1 VPNLTGYWLLTT
13 CPERSRRAGYLNRA
27 LNLGFVMMSLVGY
40 ILIVAVAIILILLAR
55 VLFFILRE
63 EQAVEI
69 ELREIEKN
77 STH

>member
-1 VPNLTGYWLLTT
+1 MF
-13 CPERSRRAGYLNRA
+13 A
-27 LNLGFVMMSLVGY
+27 
-40 ILIVAVAIILILLAR
+40 VAVILILLMR
-55 VLFFILRE
+55 VIFFILRE

>member
-1 VPNLTGYWLLTT
+1 MTVV
-13 CPERSRRAGYLNRA
+13 A
-27 LNLGFVMMSLVGY
+27 Y
-40 ILIVAVAIILILLAR
+40 ILMVALGVVVILLVR
-55 VLFFILRE
+55 VLFFVLRE

>member
-1 VPNLTGYWLLTT
+1 MTVV
-13 CPERSRRAGYLNRA
+13 A
-27 LNLGFVMMSLVGY
+27 Y
-40 ILIVAVAIILILLAR
+40 ILMVALGVVVILLVR

-69 ELREIEKN
+69 ELGEIEKN

>member
-1 VPNLTGYWLLTT
+1 MVGII
-13 CPERSRRAGYLNRA
+13 
-27 LNLGFVMMSLVGY
+27 GY
-40 ILIVAVAIILILLAR
+40 ILMVAVVIVLILLAR

>member
-1 VPNLTGYWLLTT
+1 MVST
-13 CPERSRRAGYLNRA
+13 
-27 LNLGFVMMSLVGY
+27 VGY
-40 ILIVAVAIILILLAR
+40 IIIFAVVIVLILLVR

>member
-1 VPNLTGYWLLTT
+1 
-13 CPERSRRAGYLNRA
+13 
-27 LNLGFVMMSLVGY
+27 MMSVVAY
-40 ILIVAVAIILILLAR
+40 ILMVALGIVVILLVR

>member
-1 VPNLTGYWLLTT
+1 MLMA
-13 CPERSRRAGYLNRA
+13 SS
-27 LNLGFVMMSLVGY
+27 LGLVVMSLFGY
-40 ILIVAVAIILILLAR
+40 IILIAAAVILILLAR
-55 VLFFILRE
+55 VIFFILRE

>member
-1 VPNLTGYWLLTT
+1 MVGI
-13 CPERSRRAGYLNRA
+13 
-27 LNLGFVMMSLVGY
+27 VGY
-40 ILIVAVAIILILLAR
+40 IIIFAVAVVLILLVR

>member
-1 VPNLTGYWLLTT
+1 MPNPTGYLTK
-13 CPERSRRAGYLNRA
+13 A
-27 LNLGFVMMSLVGY
+27 LSLGPTMMTIVGY
-40 ILIVAVAIILILLAR
+40 ILILAVAVILILLAR

>member
-1 VPNLTGYWLLTT
+1 MVST
-13 CPERSRRAGYLNRA
+13 
-27 LNLGFVMMSLVGY
+27 VGY
-40 ILIVAVAIILILLAR
+40 IIIFAVAVVLILLVR